1 LREGQAKNHAAI
13 FVPRVDDPMVGH
25 ARFGFDGLSNREKC
39 KLVHPVVL
47 TLGELCS
54 NWGIPSGRQPIAQA
68 VRYRAPRMGDVVAR
82 ERAADAP
89 LKTADAEN
97 FLTRNPALPR
107 LPAASPR
114 LLPHM
119 VVNHEPLASGDG
131 ADAAVGAIRDASGA
145 HGAAAISSLLGGL
158 SARAPTSQLM
168 RIAGAGSN
176 AFIAIAS

>member
-1 LREGQAKNHAAI
+1 
-13 FVPRVDDPMVGH
+13 
-25 ARFGFDGLSNREKC
+25 
-39 KLVHPVVL
+39 
-47 TLGELCS
+47 
-54 NWGIPSGRQPIAQA
+54 
-68 VRYRAPRMGDVVAR
+68 MGDVVAH
-82 ERAADAP
+82 ERAAEAP

-114 LLPHM
+114 LLPHL

-145 HGAAAISSLLGGL
+145 HGAAAIYSLLGGS
-158 SARAPTSQLM
+158 SARAPISQLM